1 MGTVALEIHDTPP
14 GEGSAPKVEI
24 DLDRLTPM
32 ARALAESVH
41 ARPLSA
47 RSTVWLES
55 HQTLRDLFAANAA
68 RGLPAH
74 LSNGAFWHSEEELDG
89 PHRIPWCSW
98 SHYPVTSE
106 VDPHDYLEQQAQ
118 KLPIGYFP
126 IGQGVQDRVPSA
138 EAARDDTDLI
148 VRSQVLEVLRELG
161 RPISVASLDNYRK
174 NPPKGWPQPVRYV
187 GRTPQWSRAEVVA
200 YAGHDA

>member
-1 MGTVALEIHDTPP
+1 MPTVSLELHDTPP
-14 GEGSAPKVEI
+14 GEGSAPRVEI

-32 ARALAESVH
+32 ARALAESVA

-98 SHYPVTSE
+98 SHYPVTSTM
-106 VDPHDYLEQQAQ
+106 DPHDYLEQQAQ
-118 KLPIGYFP
+118 KLPMGYYP
-126 IGQGVQDRVPSA
+126 IGSIWDRVPSA
-138 EAARDDTDLI
+138 SAARDDTDLI
-148 VRSQVLEVLRELG
+148 TRTQVLELLRHLG
-161 RPISVASLDNYRK
+161 RPITAATMDNYRQR
-174 NPPKGWPQPVRYV
+174 PPADWPQPVRYV
-187 GRTPQWSRAEVVA
+187 GRTPQWSRAAIAA
-200 YAGHDA
+200 YASQP